1 MAFREKIAWLT
12 LATMLVAYSAYFGFV
27 GPSVGFG
34 ERHLVDILWSFGL
47 VAGVHATA
55 MIVGAIAIAVTAT
68 REANAGADERDRAI
82 DRRASNIA
90 YYVLLLGMILVGVV
104 MPFSEPPWKIVN
116 TALAAVVAAEAIRHA
131 VILLSY
137 RRGWNG

>member
-12 LATMLVAYSAYFGFV
+12 LATMLIAYGVYFGII

-34 ERHLVDILWSFGL
+34 ERHLVDIVWSFGL
-47 VAGVHATA
+47 VAGVHAIA
-55 MIVGAIAIAVTAT
+55 MIVGAIALAVTAT

-82 DRRASNIA
+82 DRRASLVA
-90 YYVLLLGMILVGVV
+90 YYVLLVGMILVAVV
-104 MPFSEPPWKIVN
+104 MPFSEPSWKIVN
-116 TALAAVVAAEAIRHA
+116 AGLVAIVLAEAARHGI
-131 VILLSY
+131 ILLSY